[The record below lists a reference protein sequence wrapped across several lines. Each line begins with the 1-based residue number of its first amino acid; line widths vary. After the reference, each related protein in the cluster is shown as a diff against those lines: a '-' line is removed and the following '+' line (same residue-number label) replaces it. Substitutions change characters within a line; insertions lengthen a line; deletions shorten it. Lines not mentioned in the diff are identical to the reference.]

1 MCIDLSVLLVRGYD
15 YVVQTLRAVLD
26 NFLAFLCPKYDGLTM
41 VTDVYGCQMSYS
53 TMTFN
58 LIQVR
63 RRRDQNVLRVIW
75 RYEETRRPSCA
86 SCFQAKCS
94 GLSKDVLNNIYNSFD
109 TWFCLT
115 CSLPPFSDSFF
126 DSSISS
132 TNDSIVKN
140 SLVMNNNED
149 PDIWKILSQ
158 DSAKH
163 CVIGSFN
170 INSLGNK
177 FSEVM
182 EWIQAFDILTIQE
195 TKLDKSFPDSQFAID
210 G

>member
-1 MCIDLSVLLVRGYD
+1 MPQIRWTKHGHQCLSLPDVLLYD
-15 YVVQTLRAVLD
+15 DIECNPGPTEKR
-26 NFLAFLCPKYDGLTM
+26 PKCVTCNM
-41 VTDVYGCQMSYS
+41 V
-53 TMTFN
+53 
-58 LIQVR
+58 VR
-63 RRRDQNVLRVIW
+63 RNQA
-75 RYEETRRPSCA
+75 PSCD
-86 SCFQAKCS
+86 SCFHVKCS
-94 GLSKDVLNNIYNSFD
+94 GLSKDVLDNIYNSFD
-109 TWFCLT
+109 TWLCLT
-115 CSLPPFSDSFF
+115 CSLPAFSDSFF

-132 TNDSIVKN
+132 TNDSIVNN

-158 DSAKH
+158 HSAKH

-177 FSEVM
+177 FSEMM